1 MNLHDPIRQIG
12 FIQQA
17 LSQNRKPIGF
27 FVGAGCPLSVRVDRV
42 VDGVTKNMPLI
53 HDVAGLTN
61 IIDGKLNGAA
71 GSPSTWNKIV
81 AMVTEDGGDS
91 KNIEL
96 LLSTIRLLSSVAGKG
111 IVRGLQAE
119 ELRILDESICD
130 VISKEVDVPLPE
142 SDTPYHN
149 LAVWARSILRE
160 QPVHLFT
167 TNYDLLLEQALE
179 ESAAPYF
186 DGFIGAR
193 RAFFDLGAVEDETL
207 LPARWARLWKIHGSL
222 NWRLDET
229 GSVVRSDEKRAGS
242 SYLIYPSHLKYDQS
256 RKMPYLAML
265 DRLKAFL
272 LKPSAILFI
281 CGYSF
286 ADEHINDVIC
296 RSLETNSTAHV
307 FAFMFGDL
315 DDDKYLSARRCA
327 LSTPNLSML
336 GFDKAIIGRNFGV
349 WRPHEGDPPLLPPK
363 VFVLD
368 GTSASVRLGDFAA
381 LGNLLRGLSGEQE
394 RTSDPAG
401 VSDAA

>member
-1 MNLHDPIRQIG
+1 MNLHDPIRQIS

-27 FVGAGCPLSVRVDRV
+27 FIGAGCPLSVRVEREV
-42 VDGVTKNMPLI
+42 EGVMTNVALI
-53 HDVAGLTN
+53 QDVAGLTKVN
-61 IIDGKLNGAA
+61 DGKLKGPP
-71 GSPSTWNKIV
+71 GTLSTWDKVV
-81 AMVTEDGGDS
+81 AMIKEDGGDS
-91 KNIEL
+91 TNIEL
-96 LLSTIRLLSSVAGKG
+96 LLSTIRLLRSVAGNG
-111 IVRGLQAE
+111 TVRDLQAE
-119 ELRILDESICD
+119 ELRILDESICG
-130 VISKEVDVPLPE
+130 VISKEVDVPLPTP
-142 SDTPYHN
+142 DTPYHN

-193 RAFFDLGAVEDETL
+193 RAFFDLGAVEDDTL
-207 LPARWARLWKIHGSL
+207 LPSRWARLWKIHGSL
-222 NWRLDET
+222 NWRLDEA
-229 GSVVRSDEKRAGS
+229 GAVVRSDEKRTGS

-315 DDDKYLSARRCA
+315 DDEKYRTGRKCA

-336 GFDKAIIGRNFGV
+336 GFDKAIIGRNRGA
-349 WRPHEGDPPLLPPK
+349 WRPHDGDPPALPPK
-363 VFVLD
+363 IFVLD
-368 GTSASVRLGDFAA
+368 GTTASVKLGDFAA
-381 LGNLLRGLSGEQE
+381 FGNLLRGLSGEQD
-394 RTSDPAG
+394 RMSDPAG
-401 VSDAA
+401 ASDAA

>member
-1 MNLHDPIRQIG
+1 MNLHDPIRQIS

-27 FVGAGCPLSVRVDRV
+27 FVGAGCPLSVRIEREIEGV
-42 VDGVTKNMPLI
+42 VKNTPLI
-53 HDVAGLTN
+53 QDVAGLTKV
-61 IIDGKLNGAA
+61 IDGKLKC
-71 GSPSTWNKIV
+71 SLSTSSTWDKVV
-81 AMVTEDGGDS
+81 AVVQEDGGDS
-91 KNIEL
+91 TNIEL
-96 LLSTIRLLSSVAGKG
+96 LLSTIRLLRSVAGNG
-111 IVRGLQAE
+111 TVRDLQGK
-119 ELRILDESICD
+119 ELGILDKSICD
-130 VISKEVDVPLPE
+130 VISKEVDVPLPTQ
-142 SDTPYHN
+142 DTPYHN

-160 QPVHLFT
+160 QPVHMFT

-179 ESAAPYF
+179 ESNAPYF

-193 RAFFDLGAVEDETL
+193 RAFFDLGAIEDDKL
-207 LPARWARLWKIHGSL
+207 LPSRWARLWKIHGSL
-222 NWRLDET
+222 NWRLDED
-229 GSVVRSDEKRAGS
+229 GAVVRSDEKRDGS

-296 RSLETNSTAHV
+296 RSLGTNSTAHI

-315 DDDKYLSARRCA
+315 DDKKYLTGRKCA

-336 GFDKAIIGRNFGV
+336 GFNKAIIGRNPGV
-349 WRPHEGDPPLLPPK
+349 WRPLDGDPPALPPE
-363 VFVLD
+363 VLVLN
-368 GTSASVRLGDFAA
+368 GKTISVGLGDFATF
-381 LGNLLRGLSGEQE
+381 GNLLRGLSGEQDRIGDSTE
-394 RTSDPAG
+394 I
-401 VSDAA
+401 SDAS